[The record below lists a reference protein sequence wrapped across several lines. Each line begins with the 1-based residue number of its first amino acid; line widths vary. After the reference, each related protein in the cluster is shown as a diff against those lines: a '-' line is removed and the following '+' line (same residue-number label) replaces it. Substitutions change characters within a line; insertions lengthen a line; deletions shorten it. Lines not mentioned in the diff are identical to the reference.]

1 MKIETNLNNN
11 FFKIYDESRSVAIHR
26 KEIIKNKK
34 ANALTFSTEVLL
46 VFTIILLI
54 SLIIK
59 KNGIL
64 FMTLSFIY
72 LMTNIIRFISSY
84 KFRKKQNFK
93 NEIIID
99 EKGINDLSS
108 FKNVE
113 ILFKW
118 AKIKAIVIKKYSVT
132 LLMDSNIY
140 FYFDIKEKEKII
152 KEVKKYKKDI
162 PIIN

>member
-59 KNGIL
+59 KNGIV

>member
-59 KNGIL
+59 KYGII

-99 EKGINDLSS
+99 EKGITDLSS

-162 PIIN
+162 LIIN

>member
-34 ANALTFSTEVLL
+34 ANALTYSTEVLL
-46 VFTIILLI
+46 VFTSILLI
-54 SLIIK
+54 SLIV
-59 KNGIL
+59 KNCKII
-64 FMTLSFIY
+64 FMTLGIIY
-72 LMTNIIRFISSY
+72 LITNIIRFISSY

-99 EKGINDLSS
+99 EKGITDLSS

-162 PIIN
+162 LIIN

>member
-59 KNGIL
+59 KYGII

-99 EKGINDLSS
+99 EKGITDLSS

-132 LLMDSNIY
+132 LLMDSKIY

-162 PIIN
+162 LIIN

>member
-11 FFKIYDESRSVAIHR
+11 FLKIYDESRSVAIHR

-46 VFTIILLI
+46 IFTSILLI
-54 SLIIK
+54 SLIV
-59 KNGIL
+59 KNCKII
-64 FMTLSFIY
+64 FMTLGIIY
-72 LMTNIIRFISSY
+72 LITNIIRFISSY

-99 EKGINDLSS
+99 EKGITDLSS

-162 PIIN
+162 LIIN

>member
-46 VFTIILLI
+46 IFTSILLI

-59 KNGIL
+59 KYGII

-99 EKGINDLSS
+99 EKGITDLSS

-118 AKIKAIVIKKYSVT
+118 KKIKAIVIKKYSVT

-162 PIIN
+162 LIIN

>member
-1 MKIETNLNNN
+1 MKIETKLNNN
-11 FFKIYDESRSVAIHR
+11 FSKIYDESRSVAIHR
-26 KEIIKNKK
+26 KEIIKTKK
-34 ANALTFSTEVLL
+34 ANALSFSTEVLL

-54 SLIIK
+54 SLIVKEFKTIFI
-59 KNGIL
+59 IL
-64 FMTLSFIY
+64 DIIY

-93 NEIIID
+93 NEIMID
-99 EKGINDLSS
+99 EKGITDLSS

-118 AKIKAIVIKKYSVT
+118 TKIKAIVIKKYSIT

-140 FYFDIKEKEKII
+140 FYFDIKEKDKII

-162 PIIN
+162 LIIN

>member
-11 FFKIYDESRSVAIHR
+11 FFKIYDESRAVAIHR
-26 KEIIKNKK
+26 KEIIKTKK
-34 ANALTFSTEVLL
+34 ANALTYSTEVLL

-54 SLIIK
+54 SLIAKEFKTIFI
-59 KNGIL
+59 IL
-64 FMTLSFIY
+64 NFIY

-99 EKGINDLSS
+99 EKGITDLSS

-162 PIIN
+162 LIIN

>member
-84 KFRKKQNFK
+84 KFRKKQNLK

-99 EKGINDLSS
+99 EKGITDLSS

-162 PIIN
+162 LIIN

>member
-34 ANALTFSTEVLL
+34 ANALTYSTEVLL

-59 KNGIL
+59 KYGII
-64 FMTLSFIY
+64 FMTISFIY

-99 EKGINDLSS
+99 EKGITDLSS

-162 PIIN
+162 LIIN

>member
-34 ANALTFSTEVLL
+34 ANALTFSIEVLL

-59 KNGIL
+59 KYGII

-99 EKGINDLSS
+99 EKGITDLSS

-162 PIIN
+162 LIIN